1 MWWGRKFTFPKVRA
15 RRHTA
20 AAMCMDARIPGGP
33 VRVAL
38 LRHDPG
44 GGSAPRLTGVAGLEP
59 VAALDAAGDFATA
72 LVRARPDLVL
82 VCGTHVTARTL
93 DAVAR
98 ARHTV
103 PAASLVLLAAGWGPE
118 AQGRAFEAGVD
129 AVLTRD
135 PGAGALGTLLRELAR
150 GTIAWRAPQAVRPAG
165 AALLTAREE
174 EVLLLVASGASNA
187 AIGAR
192 LCITEQTVKY
202 HLGNVFRKLGVSN
215 RTQASRYAFRF
226 LEPEAPAADA
236 VVLAA

>member
-1 MWWGRKFTFPKVRA
+1 
-15 RRHTA
+15 
-20 AAMCMDARIPGGP
+20 MDARIPTGP
-33 VRVAL
+33 VRVVL
-38 LRHDPG
+38 LGH
-44 GGSAPRLTGVAGLEP
+44 GSRSGSAAPRLSGVAGLEA
-59 VAALDAAGDFATA
+59 VGCLDAGGDFTRA
-72 LVRARPDLVL
+72 LVRTRPDLVL
-82 VCGTHVTARTL
+82 VYGSQVPAKTV
-93 DAVAR
+93 DALVR
-98 ARHTV
+98 ARHAV
-103 PAASLVLLAAGWGPE
+103 PVARLVLLAAGWGPE
-118 AQGRAFEAGVD
+118 LQGRAFEAGVD

-150 GTIAWRAPQAVRPAG
+150 GTIAWRAPRPVRPEG

-174 EVLLLVASGASNA
+174 EVLRLVASGASNA

-226 LEPEAPAADA
+226 LEPEVPSDA